1 MTYSPMFSR
10 SARRASTMLALMTA
24 VLLAGCSQ
32 EYGTFDDEYV
42 ATSVDERYPIKVVD
56 APVKINVSAKAGSLR
71 PEQLNSVINFAQDAR
86 GNATSIVS
94 VTYAS
99 GSRSARNVAEQTVG
113 VLVEQGV
120 PRSMIRTSSYRG
132 SAASVTLS
140 FHRKVAVTKECGDW
154 SENLRGNNYNEP
166 YPNQG
171 CALQNNMAAMVANPE
186 DFETPHGMS
195 PVQGA
200 ARSGAIKKYN
210 TGAWTAPNTNSSFS
224 ESDTSSSSGSSQ

>member
-1 MTYSPMFSR
+1 MTNNPMFS
-10 SARRASTMLALMTA
+10 STARRASTVLALMTA

-32 EYGTFDDEYV
+32 DYGTFDDEYV
-42 ATSVDERYPIKVVD
+42 ATSVEERYPIRVVD

-86 GNATSIVS
+86 GNATSIVTVS
-94 VTYAS
+94 YAS

-120 PRSMIRTSSYRG
+120 PRSMIRTSSYKG
-132 SAASVTLS
+132 TAPSVTLA

-154 SENLRGNNYNEP
+154 SENLKGNQYNEP

-186 DFETPHGMS
+186 DFETPRGMS
-195 PVQGA
+195 PAYGA
-200 ARSGAIKKYN
+200 ARSSVIKKYN
-210 TGAWTAPNTNSSFS
+210 AGAWTAPNTDPGFS
-224 ESDTSSSSGSSQ
+224 EPATAGGGQ

>member
-1 MTYSPMFSR
+1 MSYNPMFS
-10 SARRASTMLALMTA
+10 SAARRASTMLALTTA

-32 EYGTFDDEYV
+32 EYGTFDDQYV
-42 ATSVDERYPIKVVD
+42 ATSIEERYPINVVD
-56 APVKINVSAKAGSLR
+56 APVKINVSAKAGSLQ

-99 GSRSARNVAEQTVG
+99 GSRSSRNVAEQTVG

-120 PRSMIRTSSYRG
+120 PRSMIRTSSYKG

-154 SENLRGNNYNEP
+154 SENLKGNQYNEP

-171 CALQNNMAAMVANPE
+171 CALQNNMAAMVATPE
-186 DFETPHGMS
+186 DFETPRGMS
-195 PVQGA
+195 PAQGA
-200 ARSGAIKKYN
+200 ARSGVIKKYN
-210 TGAWTAPNTNSSFS
+210 TGAWTTPNTDPGFS
-224 ESDTSSSSGSSQ
+224 EPSTSSSSQ